1 MPQVSTSKLPS
12 PQRASGVFM
21 AKNKAKGAPESAA
34 GAGAGADGYQVPDLK
49 PGQYHINEIIIKRS
63 RFITTIAHTASV
75 DEAKTFIE
83 TIAAQHAEANHNC
96 FAFNATAPGSTAF
109 CGCSDDGEPKGTAGQ
124 PMLNV
129 VLHCGVGELTAVVTR
144 YFGGVLLGTGGLVK
158 AYQGSVKEALT
169 MLPTCERMIAAK
181 LVVALEHRFLPKFKY
196 ILPNFRAT
204 LVKEDYGAN
213 VLVEVI
219 LPQTE
224 LEHLERTLVDLTNGS
239 VKIIARS

>member
-1 MPQVSTSKLPS
+1 
-12 PQRASGVFM
+12 M
-21 AKNKAKGAPESAA
+21 AKNKAKGAADT
-34 GAGAGADGYQVPDLK
+34 ADGYLVPDLK
-49 PGQYHINEIIIKRS
+49 PGQYHVHEIIIKRS

-75 DEAKTFIE
+75 DEAKAFIE
-83 TIAAQHAEANHNC
+83 TISAQHAEANHNC
-96 FAFNATAPGSTAF
+96 FAFNATAPSSTAF

-158 AYQGSVKEALT
+158 AYQGSVKEALET
-169 MLPTCERMIAAK
+169 LPTCERMIAAK
-181 LVVALEHRFLPKFKY
+181 LVAEIEHRYLPKFKY
-196 ILPNFRAT
+196 LLPSMRAT

-219 LPQTE
+219 LPQSE
-224 LEHLERTLVDLTNGS
+224 LEHLERTLTDLTNGS

>member
-1 MPQVSTSKLPS
+1 
-12 PQRASGVFM
+12 M
-21 AKNKAKGAPESAA
+21 AKNKAKGAAA
-34 GAGAGADGYQVPDLK
+34 GAAAGAEGAGKSAVGYMVPDLK
-49 PGQYHINEIIIKRS
+49 PGQYHVHEIIIKRS

-75 DEAKTFIE
+75 DEAKAFIE
-83 TIAAQHAEANHNC
+83 EISAQHAEANHNC

-158 AYQGSVKEALT
+158 AYQGSVKEALET
-169 MLPTCERMIAAK
+169 LPTCERMIAAK
-181 LVVALEHRFLPKFKY
+181 LVLALEHRFLPKFKY
-196 ILPNFRAT
+196 LLPNYRAT

-213 VLVEVI
+213 VMVEVI
-219 LPQTE
+219 LPQSE
-224 LEHLERTLVDLTNGS
+224 RDNLERTLVDLTNGALK
-239 VKIIARS
+239 VIARS